1 MKISAVSI
9 DRPVFAIV
17 CSLIIVL
24 AGGIAYQGLS
34 LREFPDVD
42 SPTVTITTVFPGAAP
57 EVVEN
62 SVTQPIEDEVIGI
75 EGIKHVTSKSREQV
89 SSITVEF
96 ELSRDIDAA
105 ANDVRDRVA
114 RARRHLP
121 DEVEAPVVSK
131 RSATSDTVLWLA
143 LSGEGYDQVQLTSI
157 LEQQVK
163 DRLAKLSGVAFVIVG
178 GERRYSMRVWVDSDQ
193 LTARGLT
200 VADIA
205 SALERENVDIPSGR
219 LEGEEHEF
227 TVRSLGELHTV
238 EEYERL
244 PVANIKG
251 QIIFLRDVARVEVGP
266 EDERKV
272 VHVDGV
278 PTVAMG
284 IVKQSKANLLDVADA
299 VKAEAV
305 LIREELPPGVMLKQ
319 GYDAAKFVR
328 KSISD
333 VAKTILEAL
342 VFVVIVIFFFLGS
355 LRATLIPALAIPVSL
370 IGSLAAMRAFGFSIN
385 TLTLMGL
392 TLAIGLVVDDAIVV
406 LENITRRIDLG
417 ESPREAASKGMQEIS
432 MAVIAATVSVV
443 AAFVPL
449 ALMSDRTGRLFRE
462 FGVTVAVAVAI
473 SGFVSLTLCPALC
486 ARILRPK
493 NDESSGVLRRVGD
506 MIQRLMSGYTERV
519 ARVLQ
524 RPWPWVALGVAWFAL
539 GGILVTQ
546 IDQELIGPSDRD
558 MLFAYTQAPHG
569 STIDYTAR
577 YQAQVEQA
585 FLDQPE
591 MDRVMSVVALGIGTP
606 GMVNEGFV
614 FAMLQPRD
622 ERERSAEEIKS
633 ALFSRL
639 WDIPGVQA
647 FPMNPPPLTSI
658 MSSAP
663 VSITIQGDD
672 LGELSRYADLMI
684 QEMREI
690 PGFQAVRTDFNM
702 SKPQVDVKIDR
713 DRASDLGVSVRDIA
727 TALQTLLG
735 GADLSTFKLHGETYK
750 VIVQLESRY
759 RAAPS
764 DVKGVYVRG
773 AGDELVSLAS
783 LVSTRET
790 TAPQAVLHFD
800 RLRSATVEARLT
812 ENVSQGE
819 AITKALAVA
828 EKVVPPSSGYRYRLT
843 RASANFVE
851 AGNALVYAYML
862 ALLIVYL
869 VLAAQ
874 FESFAHP
881 FTILVA
887 VAFSFTGALVALTV
901 FGVALSIYSKIG
913 LVMLIGLVTKNSIL
927 IVEFANQLRARGKPL
942 REAILEA
949 SATRFRPILM
959 TAMSTIV
966 GMMPIALALGAGG
979 ESRAPLGIAVVGGMV
994 FSTLLTIFIVPAVY
1008 LLVEGTRE
1016 RFGVGKELA

>member
-1 MKISAVSI
+1 MKIAAVSI
-9 DRPVFAIV
+9 ERPVFAIV
-17 CSLIIVL
+17 CSLVIVL
-24 AGGIAYQGLS
+24 AGAISYQGLS

-75 EGIKHVTSKSREQV
+75 DGIKHVTSKSREQV

-96 ELSRDIDAA
+96 DLNRDIEAA

-121 DEVEAPVVSK
+121 KEVEAPVVSK

-163 DRLAKLSGVAFVIVG
+163 DRLAKISGVAFVIVG
-178 GERRYSMRVWVDSDQ
+178 GERRYAMRVWVDSAQ

-205 SALERENVDIPSGR
+205 TALERENVDIPSGR
-219 LEGEEHEF
+219 VEGMEHEF

-244 PVANIKG
+244 PIARVKG
-251 QIIFLRDVARVEVGP
+251 QTIFLRDVARVEVGP

-278 PTVAMG
+278 PTVALG
-284 IVKQSKANLLDVADA
+284 IVKQSKANLLDVANA
-299 VKAEAV
+299 VKAEAE
-305 LIREELPPGVMLKQ
+305 LIRGELPPGVMLKE

-328 KSISD
+328 RSISD
-333 VAKTILEAL
+333 VAKTIVEAL
-342 VFVVIVIFFFLGS
+342 VFVVIVIYFFLGS
-355 LRATLIPALAIPVSL
+355 LRATLIPVLAIPVSL
-370 IGSLAAMRAFGFSIN
+370 IGSLAAMRLLGFSIN

-406 LENITRRIDLG
+406 LENIKRRIDLG
-417 ESPREAASKGMQEIS
+417 ESPMDATRNGMEEIT
-432 MAVIAATVSVV
+432 MPVIAATVSVV
-443 AAFVPL
+443 AAFIPL
-449 ALMSDRTGRLFRE
+449 ALMTDRTGRLFRE

-473 SGFVSLTLCPALC
+473 SGFVSLTLCPTLC

-493 NDESSGVLRRVGD
+493 GEEASGVLKKVGDWIKQLTSQYSSRVG
-506 MIQRLMSGYTERV
+506 
-519 ARVLQ
+519 RVLS
-524 RPWPWVALGVAWFAL
+524 RPWPWVAVGILWFAL
-539 GGILVTQ
+539 GGLLVSQ
-546 IDQELIGPSDRD
+546 IDQELIGASDRD

-585 FLDQPE
+585 FLAQPE
-591 MDRVMSVVALGIGTP
+591 MHRVMSVVALGIGTP

-614 FAMLQPRD
+614 FAMLKN
-622 ERERSAEEIKS
+622 REDRKRSADEIKS
-633 ALFSRL
+633 ALFGLL
-639 WDIPGVQA
+639 WEIPGVQS

-663 VSITIQGDD
+663 VSITLQGDD

-684 QEMREI
+684 QEMRQV

-702 SKPQVDVKIDR
+702 SKPQVDVQIDR

-727 TALQTLLG
+727 TSLQTLLG
-735 GADLSTFKLHGETYK
+735 GAELSNFKLHGETYK
-750 VIVQLESRY
+750 VIVQLESQFRKS
-759 RAAPS
+759 PS

-783 LVSTRET
+783 LVSTHET

-800 RLRSATVEARLT
+800 RRRAATVEARLT
-812 ENVSQGE
+812 GEVSQGD
-819 AITKALAVA
+819 AIARALEIAREVIP
-828 EKVVPPSSGYRYRLT
+828 VSSGIRYRLT
-843 RASANFVE
+843 RESANFIE
-851 AGNALVYAYML
+851 AGNALLYAYLL
-862 ALLIVYL
+862 ALIIVYL

-901 FGVALSIYSKIG
+901 FGVTLNIYSKIG

-927 IVEFANQLRARGKPL
+927 IVEFANQLRGRGLSL
-942 REAILEA
+942 REATLEA

-959 TAMSTIV
+959 TALSTIV

-994 FSTLLTIFIVPAVY
+994 FSTLLTLFIVPAVY
-1008 LLVEGTRE
+1008 LLVEGARE
-1016 RFGVGKELA
+1016 RFRSKEELV